1 VPEQGARVAHRGG
14 GRAPAVRR
22 DGDDVI
28 LFERDGAGVV
38 EVTGPEARSFLQ
50 SLVSQDLD
58 GLSVGESTRSLLL
71 QPQGKLIATFGLV
84 LAADDRVILY
94 TDEGYGPVLADGLNR
109 FKIRVKADVIDC
121 TDEWTVVAMR
131 QSTAQP
137 DLPGAFRV
145 QANWPNVAGVDLIG
159 PRDVMHDGVRAFL
172 GGGVRRGDFATY
184 ERLRIEAGVPRLGVD
199 IDERTIPQE
208 AFLERDAVSFTKG
221 CFLGQELVC
230 RIDTRGHVNRYL
242 RRLDISG
249 AVPVAGAE
257 VVVDDRVVGT
267 VTSVAPTEE
276 GAVALA
282 MIRHE
287 VEPPAEVQ
295 LRSANGST
303 TAIVSSLPG

>member
-1 VPEQGARVAHRGG
+1 VPQQSAGVVDGGRGG
-14 GRAPAVRR
+14 TAVAR
-22 DGDDVI
+22 DDDVI

-38 EVTGPEARSFLQ
+38 EVTGPDARSFLQ
-50 SLVSQDLD
+50 SLVSQDLE

-94 TDEGYGPVLADGLNR
+94 TDEGYGPVLADGLKR
-109 FKIRVKADVIDC
+109 FKIRVKVDVIDRSE
-121 TDEWTVVAMR
+121 EWTVVAMR

-137 DLPGAFRV
+137 EVPGAFRV

-159 PRDVMHDGVRAFL
+159 PRDAMRDGVRAFL

-199 IDERTIPQE
+199 IDDRTIPQE

-242 RRLDISG
+242 RRLDVAG
-249 AVPVAGAE
+249 AVPEAGAE

-267 VTSVAPTEE
+267 VTSVAPSGD

-282 MIRHE
+282 MIRRE

-295 LRSANGST
+295 LRGPDALITAN
-303 TAIVSSLPG
+303 VLP

>member
-1 VPEQGARVAHRGG
+1 M
-14 GRAPAVRR
+14 
-22 DGDDVI
+22 I

-38 EVTGPEARSFLQ
+38 EVAGPDARSFLQ

-94 TDEGYGPVLADGLNR
+94 TDESYGPALADGLKR
-109 FKIRVKADVIDC
+109 FKIRVKVDVIDC

-137 DLPGAFRV
+137 DVPGAFRA

-159 PRDVMHDGVRAFL
+159 PRDVMREGVRAFL
-172 GGGVRRGDFATY
+172 GGGVRRGDFAAY

-199 IDERTIPQE
+199 IDDRTIPQE

-242 RRLDISG
+242 RRLDVTG
-249 AVPVAGAE
+249 VVPEAGAE

-267 VTSVAPTEE
+267 VTSVAPTET

-287 VEPPAEVQ
+287 VEPPAEVH
-295 LRSANGST
+295 LRGPNAST
-303 TAIVSSLPG
+303 TAIVSPLPQ